1 MKEFFP
7 NVEYNKS
14 KRKKFL
20 LFFILTVLVFASL
33 TALFA
38 IKKNLMLVMILGFI
52 VLMLLILLP
61 RVLGNYPTK
70 NVPVIS
76 VDKKEVIVN
85 GASVLKLNDIIEVNC
100 TVIFQPEGKFQD
112 EIAEE
117 IKKAAENPT
126 DFEYL
131 GNCDIT
137 IKAGRKEEI
146 LYTTVNDVVGA
157 LQALVNFGVRNYKL
171 AFAYKKAYE
180 VSNYKFF
187 KETPDVVENISKKER
202 LKQLI

>member
-1 MKEFFP
+1 
-7 NVEYNKS
+7 
-14 KRKKFL
+14 
-20 LFFILTVLVFASL
+20 
-33 TALFA
+33 
-38 IKKNLMLVMILGFI
+38 FI

-70 NVPVIS
+70 NSPVIV
-76 VDKKEVIVN
+76 VDKKEIIVN
-85 GASVLKLNDIIEVNC
+85 GASVLKLSDIIEVNC
-100 TVIFQPEGKFQD
+100 TVIFQPESKFQD

-126 DFEYL
+126 ETEYL

-137 IKAGRKEEI
+137 FKAGRKEEV

-157 LQALVNFGVRNYKL
+157 LQALVNFGVRKYKL

-180 VSNYKFF
+180 VSNYKFY
-187 KETPDVVENISKKER
+187 KEIPDVVENVSKKER

>member
-70 NVPVIS
+70 SAPVIA
-76 VDKKEVIVN
+76 VDKKEIIVN
-85 GASVLKLNDIIEVNC
+85 GASVLKLSDIIEVNC
-100 TVIFQPEGKFQD
+100 TVIFQPESKFQD

-126 DFEYL
+126 ETEYL

-137 IKAGRKEEI
+137 FKAGRKEEV

-157 LQALVNFGVRNYKL
+157 LQALVNFGVRKYKL

-187 KETPDVVENISKKER
+187 KETPDVVENVSKKER